1 MSKILF
7 FQAVFKYT
15 LGVLIVGCLIF
26 IPAGTLTYINGWIF
40 MVIIFVPIFIAGLV
54 MMIKNPKLLVSRLD
68 GKEKQRN
75 QSLIIKLSGV
85 MFIVGFIVAGLDFR
99 LKWFTIPMYI
109 SYIAAGIIL
118 FLYLLWA
125 EILRENIYLSRT
137 IKVEEGQKVIDKGLY
152 RIVRHPMYSV
162 TIFLF
167 LAMPLVLGS
176 MISFLIFLL
185 YPILIIIRTINEEKL
200 LEKELEGYKEY
211 KKKVR
216 YRLIPF
222 IW

>member
-1 MSKILF
+1 
-7 FQAVFKYT
+7 
-15 LGVLIVGCLIF
+15 
-26 IPAGTLTYINGWIF
+26 
-40 MVIIFVPIFIAGLV
+40 MVILFVPIFIAGLV
-54 MMIKNPKLLVSRLD
+54 MMIKNPKLLASRLD

-99 LKWFTIPMYI
+99 FKWFTIPMYI

-118 FLYLLWA
+118 FFYLLWA
-125 EILRENIYLSRT
+125 EILRENTYLSRT

-152 RIVRHPMYSV
+152 RIVRHLMYSA

-176 MISFLIFLL
+176 MISFFNFFTLP
-185 YPILIIIRTINEEKL
+185 YIN
-200 LEKELEGYKEY
+200 YY
-211 KKKVR
+211 
-216 YRLIPF
+216 
-222 IW
+222 

>member
-1 MSKILF
+1 MSKNLF

-40 MVIIFVPIFIAGLV
+40 MVILFLPIFIAGLV
-54 MMIKNPKLLVSRLD
+54 MMIKNPKLLASRLD

-99 LKWFTIPMYI
+99 FKWFTIPMYI

-118 FLYLLWA
+118 FFYLLWA
-125 EILRENIYLSRT
+125 EILRENTYLSRT
-137 IKVEEGQKVIDKGLY
+137 IKVEEGQKVIDKLIC
-152 RIVRHPMYSV
+152 RSMFRMQCF
-162 TIFLF
+162 FLC
-167 LAMPLVLGS
+167 AWA
-176 MISFLIFLL
+176 
-185 YPILIIIRTINEEKL
+185 ILTTT
-200 LEKELEGYKEY
+200 
-211 KKKVR
+211 
-216 YRLIPF
+216 
-222 IW
+222 